1 MSLNR
6 TAISGHRV
14 VARGQWQPDIT
25 KLVLSFRFS
34 RRLTLWSTHCGNHM
48 LIRAHPFDTLE
59 TGLGRPGEP
68 TIVNIIIN
76 NIFINNITIVNI
88 IINNIIIDIALPDIV
103 IHRPSQR
110 GVERDRKRELG
121 LVCWRT
127 LADVQ
132 KRTKGCLRE

>member
-1 MSLNR
+1 M
-6 TAISGHRV
+6 V
-14 VARGQWQPDIT
+14 DP
-25 KLVLSFRFS
+25 
-34 RRLTLWSTHCGNHM
+34 LWLYHM
-48 LIRAHPFDTLE
+48 FIRAHPFDTLE

-68 TIVNIIIN
+68 TIVNNIIN
-76 NIFINNITIVNI
+76 NI

-121 LVCWRT
+121 VVCWRT

-132 KRTKGCLRE
+132 KRTQGCLRE

>member
-6 TAISGHRV
+6 AAISGHRV

-34 RRLTLWSTHCGNHM
+34 TRLTLWSTHCGYHM
-48 LIRAHPFDTLE
+48 LIPAHPFD

-76 NIFINNITIVNI
+76 NIIINNIIINNI
-88 IINNIIIDIALPDIV
+88 ITNNIIIDIALPDIM

-121 LVCWRT
+121 LVCRRT

-132 KRTKGCLRE
+132 